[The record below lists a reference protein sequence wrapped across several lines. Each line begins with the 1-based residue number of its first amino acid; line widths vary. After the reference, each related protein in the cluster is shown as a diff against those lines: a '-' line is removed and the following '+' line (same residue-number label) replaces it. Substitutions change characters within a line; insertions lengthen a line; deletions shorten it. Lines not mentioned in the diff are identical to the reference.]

1 LEQLSFP
8 ELGFEVQELQ
18 PTKNC
23 KIWVYVAGCY
33 PWLAC
38 SFSFRHQEA
47 LGFVKK
53 IIELLERKRERCFN
67 PIL

>member
-1 LEQLSFP
+1 LERLRFA

-23 KIWVYVAGCY
+23 KIWVYGAGCY

-38 SFSFRHQEA
+38 LFSFRHQEA
-47 LGFVKK
+47 QGFFEKNN
-53 IIELLERKRERCFN
+53 RMA
-67 PIL
+67 

>member
-1 LEQLSFP
+1 LERLRFA

-23 KIWVYVAGCY
+23 KIKVYGAGCY

-38 SFSFRHQEA
+38 FRRQEA

-53 IIELLERKRERCFN
+53 IIELLKRKRGRCFN
-67 PIL
+67 TIL